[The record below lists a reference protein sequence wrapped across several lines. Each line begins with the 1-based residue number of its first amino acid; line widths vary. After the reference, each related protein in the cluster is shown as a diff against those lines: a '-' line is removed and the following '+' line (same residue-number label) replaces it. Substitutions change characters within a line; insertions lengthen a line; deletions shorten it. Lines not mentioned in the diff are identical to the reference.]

1 MSGSTIVS
9 IFRLASQ
16 RVPRGTKWTHL
27 RTQTTYV
34 VKCVAIDEKTLKP
47 MVVYHSSADGASSGR
62 VTWVRE
68 LELFD
73 DPKRFQKQT

>member
-1 MSGSTIVS
+1 M
-9 IFRLASQ
+9 
-16 RVPRGTKWTHL
+16 HL
-27 RTQTTYV
+27 KTQTTYV

-47 MVVYHSSADGASSGR
+47 VVVYHSSADGASER